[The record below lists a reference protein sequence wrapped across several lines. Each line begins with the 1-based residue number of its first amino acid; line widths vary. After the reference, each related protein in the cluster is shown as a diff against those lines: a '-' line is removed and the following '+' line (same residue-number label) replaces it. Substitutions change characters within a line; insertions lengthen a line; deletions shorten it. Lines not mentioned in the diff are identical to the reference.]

1 MLNSKRFAS
10 NVVLLK
16 SKWQMESVS
25 VKLDF
30 KTTKMVDES
39 PPLMFSSPL
48 PTSTMFP
55 STTSLVVPMIRH
67 DIDFGG
73 LVMSFS
79 DRIIQLKNERKLLQ
93 KDIASS
99 IGLSLR
105 AYQYYEKGQK
115 EPTLSV
121 LLRLADYFDVSLDYL
136 VGLSDTPERH

>member
-1 MLNSKRFAS
+1 
-10 NVVLLK
+10 
-16 SKWQMESVS
+16 
-25 VKLDF
+25 
-30 KTTKMVDES
+30 
-39 PPLMFSSPL
+39 
-48 PTSTMFP
+48 
-55 STTSLVVPMIRH
+55 MIRLG
-67 DIDFGG
+67 IDFGG

>member
-1 MLNSKRFAS
+1 
-10 NVVLLK
+10 
-16 SKWQMESVS
+16 
-25 VKLDF
+25 
-30 KTTKMVDES
+30 
-39 PPLMFSSPL
+39 
-48 PTSTMFP
+48 
-55 STTSLVVPMIRH
+55 MIRLG
-67 DIDFGG
+67 IDFGG

-136 VGLSDTPERH
+136 VGLSDTPERR

>member
-1 MLNSKRFAS
+1 
-10 NVVLLK
+10 
-16 SKWQMESVS
+16 
-25 VKLDF
+25 
-30 KTTKMVDES
+30 
-39 PPLMFSSPL
+39 
-48 PTSTMFP
+48 
-55 STTSLVVPMIRH
+55 MIRLG
-67 DIDFGG
+67 IDFGG

-99 IGLSLR
+99 VGLSLR

-136 VGLSDTPERH
+136 VGRSDDPSRH